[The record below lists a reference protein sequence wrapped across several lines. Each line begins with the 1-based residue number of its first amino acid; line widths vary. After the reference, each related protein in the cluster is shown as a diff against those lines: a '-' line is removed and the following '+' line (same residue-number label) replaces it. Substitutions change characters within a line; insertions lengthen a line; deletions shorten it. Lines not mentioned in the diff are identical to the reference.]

1 MERKLATI
9 QRISKLTPI
18 ENADSIVVASVLGW
32 KVVVRKDEFKEGDL
46 VVYCEIDSIMPEK
59 PEFEFLRERKFR
71 VRTIRLRGQ
80 ISQGICFPLSIL
92 NSNIISAPDEYK
104 EGTDVTDILGVTK
117 YIYQI
122 PAHLQGIIKGEFP
135 QKIVP
140 KTDET
145 RVQLLQEVLT
155 RHKGTKCF
163 ATEKIDGSSVTY
175 YYKEGNFG
183 VCSRNLEL
191 KESEENTLWKQ
202 AKELKIKEK
211 LEAYG
216 KNLSLQGEIIG
227 NGIQKNPLRLDG
239 VKVLFFSVF
248 DCDAYKYLDFAD
260 FKRVIA
266 ELGLETVPIVDE
278 DFTLIDN
285 IDELVRIATTNS
297 KINPKIYR
305 EGIVIRPLKE
315 VMDLQMAQGFGSGRL
330 SFKVVNPE
338 YLLKYDS

>member
-1 MERKLATI
+1 MSERKLATI

-18 ENADSIVVASVLGW
+18 ENAEQIVVASVLGW

-46 VVYCEIDSIMPEK
+46 VCYCEIDSILPEK
-59 PEFEFLRERKFR
+59 SEFEFLRQKKFR
-71 VRTIRLRGQ
+71 IRTAKFRNQ

-92 NSNIISAPDEYK
+92 P
-104 EGTDVTDILGVTK
+104 EGTEIVEGKDVTDILGVTK

-122 PAHLQGIIKGEFP
+122 PAHLEGIIKGEFP

-155 RHKGTKCF
+155 RHKGTRCYIS
-163 ATEKIDGSSVTY
+163 EKVDGSSVTY
-175 YYKEGNFG
+175 YYKDGNFG

-191 KESEENTLWKQ
+191 KESEDNTLWKQ

-248 DCDAYKYLDFAD
+248 DCDAYKYLDFEE
-260 FKRVIA
+260 FRQVI
-266 ELGLETVPIVDE
+266 ELLGLETVPIVDTNFE
-278 DFTLIDN
+278 LIDD
-285 IDELVRIATTNS
+285 IDELVKIATSNS

-315 VMDLQMAQGFGSGRL
+315 IMDMQMAQGFGNGRL
-330 SFKVVNPE
+330 SMKIVNPE
-338 YLLKYDS
+338 YLLKFDA